1 MLIEIIF
8 IGCTVREY
16 EAYHLYRWAF
26 KFSSFFF
33 FCLLYLD
40 HSSILTLAPELT
52 TAANLFSS
60 SPPPP
65 QSRPVHGCIFQTQVR
80 LVLLCGRPLS
90 TPHERHHVPAE
101 DPNPRNPGPQG
112 ECANSTTRPAAGP
125 EKDLWGVI
133 DLKIPR
139 AWHTAFVK
147 WVSHKGWT
155 YLSG

>member
-16 EAYHLYRWAF
+16 QAYHLYRWAF
-26 KFSSFFF
+26 KFSSFFFF

-90 TPHERHHVPAE
+90 TASRAAPRPRRGSQPAKSRPPRGVCELNHSASGRPWKRPLRRHWFK
-101 DPNPRNPGPQG
+101 NSQG
-112 ECANSTTRPAAGP
+112 
-125 EKDLWGVI
+125 L
-133 DLKIPR
+133 
-139 AWHTAFVK
+139 
-147 WVSHKGWT
+147 T
-155 YLSG
+155 YSIR